1 MNKMTGQVDSG
12 MSKMKGQV
20 DIEMSKIT
28 GQVTG
33 NELADRT
40 SRQ

>member
-1 MNKMTGQVDSG
+1 MTGQVDSG

-20 DIEMSKIT
+20 DIEMSKIM